1 MSDTPKLDFE
11 ERQKTQQV
19 YEECCENPEDFA
31 YNFVA
36 LQRELA
42 AAQTEIVRLRDAQ
55 IITVRSPDGGPCAA
69 PCAID
74 GCQYERIAEL
84 ERSEAELAGRVVGL
98 ELSLGMSERERDR
111 AQGRVEELERERD
124 GGVGYGLTPDDLD
137 RPPYNLERKDR
148 K

>member
-1 MSDTPKLDFE
+1 MSDKPKLDFE
-11 ERQKTQQV
+11 ERHQAQQV

-31 YNFVA
+31 YNYVA
-36 LQRELA
+36 LQGELA

-84 ERSEAELAGRVVGL
+84 ETLL
-98 ELSLGMSERERDR
+98 REVLRQGCEYHTKKYALLQMDHALIQEIADAIDAAR
-111 AQGRVEELERERD
+111 AKEM
-124 GGVGYGLTPDDLD
+124 
-137 RPPYNLERKDR
+137 K
-148 K
+148 